1 MVIALIIIGILLIV
15 LMIFVVTND
24 KLLQLFGCL
33 VGVYAI
39 SIEVNILSLE
49 YAYKE
54 SLKGNNIYKMEIK
67 YEMKDS
73 VYVPSDTV
81 FVLIKK

>member
-1 MVIALIIIGILLIV
+1 MEIALIIIGILLIV
-15 LMIFVVTND
+15 LFICLNDDKVLQIFGILAGIV
-24 KLLQLFGCL
+24 
-33 VGVYAI
+33 AI
-39 SIEVNILSLE
+39 SIGVKILSHD

-73 VYVPSDTV
+73 VYIPTDTV
-81 FVLIKK
+81 FVLI